1 MPARLALL
9 LTVALIVAWLW
20 RASRREAGASAALW
34 LPVLWLAVIGSRF
47 VSQWLFPGAV
57 GAVADVD
64 GSPVDMLFFAAM
76 NVLGAL
82 VLIQRRRAVVRILR
96 DNPLVVVFLLYA
108 FASIAW
114 SDFPFVSFKR
124 YVKALGHP
132 IMALVVATDP
142 QPQRAL
148 QIVYRRC
155 AILLLPAS
163 ILVIKYFPEIGR
175 YYDEWGGAVWYQG
188 VAIGKNAL
196 AQTSMLFGVLF
207 LWLLI
212 TGRSAGTSR
221 PSSMERLEN
230 LAGLAM
236 AGWLLWQ
243 ADSAGAWAAFL
254 VCGGIVLALKVA
266 IVRRHAVLWFGVV
279 FPMFAAL
286 AAATPSIRLAVLG
299 LLGRDPTFTDRT
311 LLWADILAIHDAVL
325 VGVGV
330 EAFWLG
336 ARLDILWEQWWW
348 RPVQAH
354 NGYLEIYLHLG
365 AIGLTLQ
372 LALIV
377 VVMTRLLVAAR
388 RGDSGSVFLMAA
400 LIMIVLNNV
409 TEASFVAVS
418 FFWTL
423 FYMVVFCSK
432 PVRSVARLPAHRA
445 APIRR

>member
-1 MPARLALL
+1 

-20 RASRREAGASAALW
+20 RASRREVGASAALW

-47 VSQWLFPGAV
+47 VSQWLSWGAGGPV
-57 GAVADVD
+57 AVVD
-64 GSPVDMLFFAAM
+64 GSPVDSTFFAAM

-96 DNPLVVVFLLYA
+96 DNPLVVVILLYA

-148 QIVYRRC
+148 QIVLRRC

-175 YYDEWGGAVWYQG
+175 YYDGWGGAVWYQG

-243 ADSAGAWAAFL
+243 ADSDTSLSLFL
-254 VCGGIVLALKVA
+254 IGGGIVLALKVA

-279 FPMFAAL
+279 FPMFVAL

-311 LLWADILAIHDAVL
+311 LLWADTLAIHDAVSI
-325 VGVGV
+325 GGGF

-348 RPVQAH
+348 RPIQAH
-354 NGYLEIYLHLG
+354 NGYLELYLHLG

-388 RGDSGSVFLMAA
+388 RGDRTPF
-400 LIMIVLNNV
+400 
-409 TEASFVAVS
+409 
-418 FFWTL
+418 
-423 FYMVVFCSK
+423 
-432 PVRSVARLPAHRA
+432 ARTMPARTA
-445 APIRR
+445 CK